1 LFVVFLVSKEEM
13 FFSKDSDR
21 GVAVSSGG
29 HQIGSGPPPLA
40 QQGLIEVAQLLHEA
54 GVGTDRASRPEH
66 NFKPTRH
73 DTQEKIKR
81 ERKNILAEA
90 Q

>member
-54 GVGTDRASRPEH
+54 GVGTDRASRPDN
-66 NFKPTRH
+66 NFKPTH
-73 DTQEKIKR
+73 TTHKR
-81 ERKNILAEA
+81 K
-90 Q
+90 